1 MPWFKV
7 GPGFTHSLVRA
18 REKVPPGVFELAENT
33 HSPGCPCLQ
42 MVELSLLT
50 SNRHKQAR
58 LPLPVWLRMAGQDSS
73 QHPELR
79 EPEARLPLRGR

>member
-33 HSPGCPCLQ
+33 HSPGCPAQNNLDDTA
-42 MVELSLLT
+42 SL
-50 SNRHKQAR
+50 RIRRA
-58 LPLPVWLRMAGQDSS
+58 VDSAIW
-73 QHPELR
+73 R
-79 EPEARLPLRGR
+79 RGRVLGAQDLSPMIHSSGYYSE